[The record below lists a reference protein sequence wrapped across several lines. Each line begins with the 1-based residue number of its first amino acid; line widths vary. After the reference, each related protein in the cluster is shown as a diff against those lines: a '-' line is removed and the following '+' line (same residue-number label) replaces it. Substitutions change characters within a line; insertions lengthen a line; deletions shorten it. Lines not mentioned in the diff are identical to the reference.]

1 MLETECRIYA
11 FMLGYCERLAADI
24 DDARLAEQPSPG
36 VNPPAWLLG
45 HLAVASDMGV
55 GLFGAA
61 EVTLRRVAQAVWTEI
76 HPDLGP
82 LGLSLEGRAPVRPPD
97 ELTNASPA
105 WPEASSAEHLARPN
119 PSGFFT
125 KELPTTGDILA
136 HLLTSHEG
144 MHLGHLSNW
153 RRQVGL
159 PYLF

>member
-24 DDARLAEQPSPG
+24 DDTRLAEQPSPG

-55 GLFGAA
+55 GLFGESRAISEEWHTLFGPKSIPVSDRSAYPSKAELLAA
-61 EVTLRRVAQAVWTEI
+61 LRTAHER
-76 HPDLGP
+76 LS
-82 LGLSLEGRAPVRPPD
+82 GLARAA
-97 ELTNASPA
+97 T
-105 WPEASSAEHLARPN
+105 AEHLARPN
-119 PSGFFT
+119 PSPFFK
-125 KELPTTGDILA
+125 KELPTTGDILG

>member
-11 FMLGYCERLAADI
+11 VLLGYCERLAADI
-24 DDARLAEQPSPG
+24 DDARFAEQPSPG
-36 VNPPAWLLG
+36 VNPPAWLIG
-45 HLAVASDMGV
+45 HLAVASDLGV
-55 GLFGAA
+55 GLFGESRALSEEWHTLFGPGSTPTSDRSAYPSKA
-61 EVTLRRVAQAVWTEI
+61 ELLTTLRTAHER
-76 HPDLGP
+76 
-82 LGLSLEGRAPVRPPD
+82 LSTLARS
-97 ELTNASPA
+97 ASI
-105 WPEASSAEHLARPN
+105 EQLARPN
-119 PSGFFT
+119 PSRFFK